1 MNNYLNK
8 ILKTDGDDY
17 VVASD
22 TDSIYVRLDKLVD
35 ATCQGKSDDQIVDFL
50 NKVCEQKFEPEIEKW
65 FTELADYSNAFKNA
79 MVMKREVIANKGIW
93 IAKKRYMLNVLDE
106 EGVRLANPKLKLMG
120 IEAVKS
126 STPQVCRGKIKEA
139 ITVIM
144 GKEEHDLH
152 KHISDFRKEFM
163 KLPAEA
169 VSFPRSC
176 NNLRKYRDASNI
188 FVKGTPIHVKGALIY
203 NHKIEELGLQNKYPL
218 VQEGDKIKFIKLI
231 PANPFK
237 FDVISYVTTLPEE
250 FKLQEYVDYNMMF
263 DKTFLDPMRFIL
275 DAINWKAEPT
285 ANLEAFFG

>member
-1 MNNYLNK
+1 
-8 ILKTDGDDY
+8 
-17 VVASD
+17 
-22 TDSIYVRLDKLVD
+22 
-35 ATCQGKSDDQIVDFL
+35 
-50 NKVCEQKFEPEIEKW
+50 
-65 FTELADYSNAFKNA
+65 
-79 MVMKREVIANKGIW
+79 
-93 IAKKRYMLNVLDE
+93 
-106 EGVRLANPKLKLMG
+106 
-120 IEAVKS
+120 
-126 STPQVCRGKIKEA
+126 
-139 ITVIM
+139 
-144 GKEEHDLH
+144 
-152 KHISDFRKEFM
+152 M